1 MYTIFMDIKGKT
13 VFITGGAAGI
23 GLETAKK
30 FIAEGANVTIYSRGT
45 TGIPEGL
52 FPAERVLT
60 VEGDVCD
67 RDAVGRAVNETM
79 QKFGSLDVLVNNAGV
94 AQRKRF
100 EDMLEE
106 EWNKMINVN
115 MCGMFVVTQEAL
127 KAMDTGTVETDHDG
141 CTMKRKCIIN
151 ISSGAGLFGIP
162 ELAVYSATKAAVIA
176 FTQAL
181 SGELVQSGIDVITI
195 TPGSV
200 GTDMFK
206 ELFKGQEAH
215 HTPADVAEVI
225 YKTVIGDMKPD
236 NRLIVDTF
244 YHQRV

>member
-1 MYTIFMDIKGKT
+1 MDIKGKT
-13 VFITGGAAGI
+13 VFITGGASGI

-30 FIAEGANVTIYSRGT
+30 FINEGANVIVYSRGT
-45 TGIPEGL
+45 AGSEALPS
-52 FPAERVLT
+52 ERTLVI
-60 VEGDVCD
+60 EGDVCD
-67 RDAVGRAVNETM
+67 RDAVGRAVNATM
-79 QKFGSLDVLVNNAGV
+79 QRFGSLDVLVNNAGI

-106 EWNKMINVN
+106 EWNRMLNVN
-115 MCGMFVVTQEAL
+115 LCGMFVVTQEAL
-127 KAMDTGTVETDHDG
+127 KAMDTGSVETDHDG
-141 CTMKRKCIIN
+141 CITKRKCIIN

-162 ELAVYSATKAAVIA
+162 ELSIYSATKAAVIA

-181 SGELVQSGIDVITI
+181 SAELVQSGIDVITI

-206 ELFKGQEAH
+206 ELFKGVEA
-215 HTPADVAEVI
+215 PADVAEVI

>member
-1 MYTIFMDIKGKT
+1 MDIKQKT
-13 VFITGGAAGI
+13 VFVTGGASGI
-23 GLETAKK
+23 GLETART
-30 FIAEGANVTIYSRGT
+30 FIDKGANVVVYSRGT
-45 TGIPEGL
+45 DGSEAHSL
-52 FPAERVLT
+52 PAELT
-60 VEGDVCD
+60 LVVEGDVCD
-67 RDAVGRAVNETM
+67 RAQVRAAVAQATE
-79 QKFGSLDVLVNNAGV
+79 KFGGIDVLINNAGV
-94 AQRKRF
+94 ALRKRF
-100 EDMLEE
+100 EEMTES
-106 EWNKMINVN
+106 EWQKMMDVN
-115 MCGMFVVTQEAL
+115 LCGIFTVTQEVL
-127 KAMDTGTVETDHDG
+127 KVMDTGTAERDHDG
-141 CTMKRKCIIN
+141 CIIDRKCIIN

-181 SGELVQSGIDVITI
+181 SAELVQSGIDVITI

-206 ELFKGQEAH
+206 ELFKGKEAH

-225 YKTVIGDMKPD
+225 YKTVVGDMKPD